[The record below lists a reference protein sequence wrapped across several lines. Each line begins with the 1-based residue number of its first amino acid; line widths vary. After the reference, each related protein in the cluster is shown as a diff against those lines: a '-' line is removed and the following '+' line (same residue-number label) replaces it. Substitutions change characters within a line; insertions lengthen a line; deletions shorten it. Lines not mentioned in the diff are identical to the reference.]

1 MRKLT
6 SLTLAAML
14 VLSMLLS
21 CGSASAMGTK
31 TFYVNTNNG
40 TGGPLLMRS
49 DPWVENDNVIARVPY
64 GTKVQVAGFSE
75 DGQWG
80 FCSYGNAA
88 GWVMMKFLSE
98 YKPGPSKKTVQTPTP
113 APNPTNTDG
122 DYILNFINNEFTI
135 MAKNTLVNRY
145 QVKVTPPKLTTKCYL
160 RWAPHQSTRAMRS
173 DLMYGDILT
182 VVAEGNKWLKVIDP
196 ETDQTGFITKSL
208 TTRVSGTTFK

>member
-6 SLTLAAML
+6 TLTLAVLL
-14 VLSMLLS
+14 VLVAV
-21 CGSASAMGTK
+21 CPAASAMGTK

-40 TGGPLLMRS
+40 TGGALLMRA
-49 DPWVENDNVIARVPY
+49 DPWVASDNVIGRIPY
-64 GTKVQVAGFSE
+64 GTKVQVAGISD

-80 FCSYGNAA
+80 YTSYGSTS

-98 YKPGPSKKTVQTPTP
+98 YEPGPSKKKKVTPTP
-113 APNPTNTDG
+113 VPQGEDG
-122 DYILNFINNEFTI
+122 DYILNFINNEFTV
-135 MAKNTLVNRY
+135 MARNTLINRY

-182 VVAEGNKWLKVIDP
+182 VVAEGNKWLKVLDP

-208 TTRVSGTTFK
+208 TTRMSGISFQ

>member
-6 SLTLAAML
+6 SLTLTVTLIMSMML
-14 VLSMLLS
+14 A
-21 CGSASAMGTK
+21 CGSAYAMGTK
-31 TFYVNTNNG
+31 TFYVNTNSG
-40 TGGPLLMRS
+40 TGGSLRMRA
-49 DPWVENDNVIARVPY
+49 DPWVADNVVASIPY
-64 GTKVQVAGFSE
+64 GTKLQIAGYSD

-80 FCSYGNAA
+80 FCSYGTVT

-98 YKPGPSKKTVQTPTP
+98 YEPGPSKKTTQTPTP
-113 APNPTNTDG
+113 SPASNASDG
-122 DYILNFINNEFTI
+122 DYILSFINNEFAV
-135 MAKNTLVNRY
+135 MAKNTLVTRY

-182 VVAEGNKWLKVIDP
+182 VVAEGDKWLKVIDL

-208 TTRVSGTTFK
+208 TTRVSSVNFK